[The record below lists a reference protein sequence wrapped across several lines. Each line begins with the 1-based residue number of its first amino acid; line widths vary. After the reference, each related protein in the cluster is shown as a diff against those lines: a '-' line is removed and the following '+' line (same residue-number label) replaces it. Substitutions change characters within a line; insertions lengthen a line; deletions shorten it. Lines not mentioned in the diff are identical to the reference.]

1 MPPTVTILYRLRPE
15 NDDDND
21 ADEKNGANVSHE
33 SLLAGHED
41 LPYKVELWD
50 DACEMVERVL
60 AVTSNGSIGYGA
72 YYAAVKQFPSRPI
85 TLRYKNRV
93 ISRSI
98 RRGH

>member
-1 MPPTVTILYRLRPE
+1 MSPTVTKLYRLRPE

-21 ADEKNGANVSHE
+21 AGEKNGTQVFHK
-33 SLLAGHED
+33 SLFAEHED

-50 DACEMVERVL
+50 DACEMVEQIL
-60 AVTSNGSIGYGA
+60 AVTSNSSIGYGA
-72 YYAAVKQFPSRPI
+72 YYAAVKQFPSRPV

-98 RRGH
+98 QCGH